1 MTLTFLFVFGTGGVF
16 IIQGVLIILAFIWS
30 FLEGFWKKYRGTNAV
45 ANLVTDESSG
55 HEADKPNLP
64 EALGEDEIYVISE
77 DTIVVDAHGNI
88 QPS

>member
-1 MTLTFLFVFGTGGVF
+1 MMLTFLFVFGSGGVF

-30 FLEGFWKKYRGTNAV
+30 FLEGFWKKHRGKNAV
-45 ANLVTDESSG
+45 ANLVTDEGSRQETDG
-55 HEADKPNLP
+55 LNLP